1 MANQP
6 IVLVPLD
13 GSDVSER
20 VLPYAAEFAARA
32 GGRLHLLS
40 VFEGIEFELRALQ
53 SAETIDRV
61 RAECLGFYEEYL
73 AAAKA
78 KVQGVEV
85 ETQVAEG
92 HPVDVI
98 ADVADELKPYIVA
111 MSTHGRSGLGRAL
124 MGSVADKVTR
134 SAKYPTLLVRN
145 EKEGRPAAYT
155 VGKIMLPL
163 DGSEL
168 SEGAIP
174 MTGTVAQHHNATV
187 ELVRVVPFA
196 SAGVYAPGFAG
207 AAYAGTIDEVE
218 RSLEQAAEAYLQ
230 QKMPLVTGAPSV
242 RAFVLRGSPFQAIS
256 DFAQEREADL
266 VVMSSH
272 GRSGLRRLAL
282 GSVATSVI
290 QDSGVP
296 VLLVPSG
303 E

>member
-6 IVLVPLD
+6 VILVPLD

-32 GGRLHLLS
+32 GARLHLLS

-53 SAETIDRV
+53 AAETIDRV
-61 RAECLGFYEEYL
+61 REECLGFYRDYL
-73 AAAKA
+73 ASAQA

-85 ETQVAEG
+85 ETEVAEG
-92 HPVDVI
+92 HPAEVVDS
-98 ADVADELKPYIVA
+98 VADRLKPFIVA

-124 MGSVADKVTR
+124 MGSVADKITR
-134 SAKYPTLLVRN
+134 SAKYPTLLVRP
-145 EKEGRPAAYT
+145 EKAGTAAAYKI
-155 VGKIMLPL
+155 GKILLPL

-174 MTGTVAQHHNATV
+174 MAGAIAQQHNATV

-218 RSLEQAAEAYLQ
+218 RSLEQDAEAYLQ
-230 QKMPLVTGAPSV
+230 QKMSLVAGAPSV
-242 RAFVLRGSPFQAIS
+242 RAFVLRGSPFQALS
-256 DFAQEREADL
+256 DFAHEQHVNL
-266 VVMSSH
+266 VMMSSH
-272 GRSGLRRLAL
+272 GRSGLRRIAL

-290 QDSGVP
+290 HDSGVP
-296 VLLVPSG
+296 VLLVPAAG
-303 E
+303 